1 MLPAI
6 SFIDAEWLL
15 IAIERQILW
24 AGWPTKGRFAQ
35 WSIGLNVCFRRGRF
49 NIGRYLSW
57 VGCFVPKAARAIDRT
72 QQGHQDRQTTRG
84 LKTIGVSRQ
93 PAHCMKGNGSTG
105 HSVVFM
111 TK

>member
-1 MLPAI
+1 M
-6 SFIDAEWLL
+6 
-15 IAIERQILW
+15 
-24 AGWPTKGRFAQ
+24 T
-35 WSIGLNVCFRRGRF
+35 
-49 NIGRYLSW
+49 
-57 VGCFVPKAARAIDRT
+57 KAARAIDRT